1 MSAPGLGCTRAP
13 GRRVPRTPVRGFAPR
28 AGLGDWDF
36 LYGRGL
42 AVTVPETPHWPVS
55 GIGTMD
61 GLLPVVTRTRCY
73 HTLLAVW
80 DEPWFGEPEGY

>member
-1 MSAPGLGCTRAP
+1 M
-13 GRRVPRTPVRGFAPR
+13 PVLVIGISQENGQRSLR
-28 AGLGDWDF
+28 I

-80 DEPWFGEPEGY
+80 DEPWFGEPEGYY